1 MIAEAW
7 DWVSSVKDRHEA
19 GEESVSRLRGLKDSR
34 KRAAQLEH
42 SVAVSVLCE
51 AERRV
56 VHFAEKVG
64 KVTDLL
70 REMNDTAFR
79 LAKDGNRNG
88 VFQLRGAFS
97 GTLQAAQTAD
107 GFLSGLVSI
116 LD

>member
-1 MIAEAW
+1 MEITQKEINALA
-7 DWVSSVKDRHEA
+7 S
-19 GEESVSRLRGLKDSR
+19 
-34 KRAAQLEH
+34 
-42 SVAVSVLCE
+42 
-51 AERRV
+51 
-56 VHFAEKVG
+56 KVG
-64 KVTDLL
+64 KVADLL

-97 GTLQAAQTAD
+97 GILQAAQTAD

>member
-1 MIAEAW
+1 MEITQKEINALAY
-7 DWVSSVKDRHEA
+7 
-19 GEESVSRLRGLKDSR
+19 
-34 KRAAQLEH
+34 
-42 SVAVSVLCE
+42 
-51 AERRV
+51 
-56 VHFAEKVG
+56 KVG

-79 LAKDGNRNG
+79 LAKEGNRNG

-97 GTLQAAQTAD
+97 GILQAAQTAD

>member
-1 MIAEAW
+1 MTSTAT
-7 DWVSSVKDRHEA
+7 RT
-19 GEESVSRLRGLKDSR
+19 R
-34 KRAAQLEH
+34 KKSTRTERERPPRRAY
-42 SVAVSVLCE
+42 
-51 AERRV
+51 
-56 VHFAEKVG
+56 KVG

>member
-1 MIAEAW
+1 MEITQKEINALA
-7 DWVSSVKDRHEA
+7 
-19 GEESVSRLRGLKDSR
+19 
-34 KRAAQLEH
+34 
-42 SVAVSVLCE
+42 C
-51 AERRV
+51 
-56 VHFAEKVG
+56 KVG

-79 LAKDGNRNG
+79 LTKEGNRNG

-97 GTLQAAQTAD
+97 GTLQVAQTAD

>member
-1 MIAEAW
+1 MTSTAT
-7 DWVSSVKDRHEA
+7 RT
-19 GEESVSRLRGLKDSR
+19 R
-34 KRAAQLEH
+34 KKSTRT
-42 SVAVSVLCE
+42 
-51 AERRV
+51 ERERPPR
-56 VHFAEKVG
+56 
-64 KVTDLL
+64 